1 VQLEN
6 YWPLFFSTQSSDQQ
20 PNQLNIQHES
30 MVGCF
35 GVGNQNTVP
44 GKPFAENPV
53 AHLTNLHFTFPFPMQ
68 QVLPFMARPTLAS
81 NFSSHTES

>member
-1 VQLEN
+1 
-6 YWPLFFSTQSSDQQ
+6 
-20 PNQLNIQHES
+20 

-68 QVLPFMARPTLAS
+68 QVLPFMARPNWPATFPLTQRAEEAALRLWPWG
-81 NFSSHTES
+81 SSQDRLCRVRGCS